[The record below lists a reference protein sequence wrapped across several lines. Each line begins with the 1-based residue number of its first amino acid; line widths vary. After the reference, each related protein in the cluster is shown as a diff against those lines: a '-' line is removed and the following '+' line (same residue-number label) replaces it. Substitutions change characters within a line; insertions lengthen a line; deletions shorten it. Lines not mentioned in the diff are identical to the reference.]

1 MKHKRDSVSGA
12 FLALCLGIARL
23 TFGLCVWAVVMIGTA
38 AQSVLLALLSAT
50 RGAAIRS
57 RAALDDR
64 AAKIYE
70 PPALPADEWDEG
82 EDDEEEPEPWD
93 EIEDEEP
100 QDDEEDGPGE
110 TWADEDEK
118 AAFSAYLHGRTFEK
132 ARADEERKLWHLFRR
147 LNRIEEL
154 NRTDAATWARCQKSK
169 TYRGLLFDI
178 QETEELIA
186 KLDAYIDMRGVE

>member
-1 MKHKRDSVSGA
+1 MKHKRDSVAGA
-12 FLALCLGIARL
+12 FAALCVGIARL

-38 AQSVLLALLSAT
+38 AQSVLLAMLSGI

-82 EDDEEEPEPWD
+82 EDDEDEPDPWD

-100 QDDEEDGPGE
+100 QEDDEDGPWE
-110 TWADEDEK
+110 TWADEDEE
-118 AAFSAYLHGRTFEK
+118 AAFSAYLHGRTFAK
-132 ARADEERKLWHLFRR
+132 ARADEERRLWHLFRR

-154 NRTDAATWARCQKSK
+154 NRTDADTWARCQKSK

-186 KLDAYIDMRGVE
+186 KLDAYIDLRGVE